1 MIEQENITI
10 DLNEIKNINYSRY
23 SFIFCENVNKEN
35 ENLEY
40 LKICKYFHNRSK
52 N

>member
-23 SFIFCENVNKEN
+23 SFIFCENVNK
-35 ENLEY
+35 
-40 LKICKYFHNRSK
+40 KRK
-52 N
+52 